1 MPPTGLT
8 PNAITDRN
16 DAGPSFVE
24 RLKRLAAR
32 HRADERT
39 YEQIGYGYLAGKAGK
54 CAERVERQIEQFE
67 KPEDAGG

>member
-8 PNAITDRN
+8 PNGLTERRDT
-16 DAGPSFVE
+16 GPSFVD

-32 HRADERT
+32 HRA
-39 YEQIGYGYLAGKAGK
+39 YESIYQRIGYDHLSEKARK

-67 KPEDAGG
+67 PE